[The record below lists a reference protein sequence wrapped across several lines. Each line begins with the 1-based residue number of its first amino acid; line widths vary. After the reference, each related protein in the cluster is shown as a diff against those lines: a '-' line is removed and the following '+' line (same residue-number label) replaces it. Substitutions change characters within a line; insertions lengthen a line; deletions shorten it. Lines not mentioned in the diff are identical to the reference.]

1 MSKELENKLIQS
13 ARDVSLKSY
22 SPYSKFKVGCAILSS
37 SAEIFTGCNIENISF
52 GLTICAERAAVFNAI
67 NKIGP
72 ELKIMKVVIY
82 TPTGKP
88 ITPCGACRQ
97 VLGEFGN
104 DTEILSVC
112 NSEMTLRY
120 TLKEL
125 LPYSPNIKFD

>member
-37 SAEIFTGCNIENISF
+37 GAEIFTGCNIENISF